1 MATQT
6 DSTTN
11 GDKRLKPHQLSLGLG
26 IGMGAFIL
34 LSGVLPQI
42 THWHNENEVH
52 RTVFGNIPGP
62 LQIAFYTLIPVMVVW
77 GAFRFADRMKNWERG
92 AVAKRRTTTKNVK
105 RRAADFRAGVYMR

>member
-42 THWHNENEVH
+42 THWHNKMKSTEPCSATFLGLSKL
-52 RTVFGNIPGP
+52 RFIP
-62 LQIAFYTLIPVMVVW
+62 
-77 GAFRFADRMKNWERG
+77 
-92 AVAKRRTTTKNVK
+92 
-105 RRAADFRAGVYMR
+105 